1 MAKEVPNLLANAL
14 KLVFSFATAAS
25 DGSSRL
31 DRWLSAGRLT
41 DVVTLCVRVP
51 HSGPDAF
58 RENLTWNKLE
68 INLPLNLSG
77 SAVTWSLRCG
87 R

>member
-1 MAKEVPNLLANAL
+1 VL
-14 KLVFSFATAAS
+14 
-25 DGSSRL
+25 
-31 DRWLSAGRLT
+31 
-41 DVVTLCVRVP
+41 TLCVRVP
-51 HSGPDAF
+51 HSRPDTF